1 MIMPTVKTRI
11 FALGCLFS
19 LAVAPVVPAAAQNGR
34 YIYDVQDGEADI
46 FGQLR
51 YEKNVNGTGLVK
63 LNTANPND
71 YQWVHDYG
79 YQAGVTPITTA
90 GTYVGSEYY
99 AYETTLY
106 ANTLMPRAIS
116 VVDVNTGEYT
126 AKREI
131 VNSTTEAPLILD
143 EMTYDPKTNRIF
155 GLHYDTSA
163 NKSYIYEID
172 RKTLDIALV
181 ATVDKVLFYTLAADN
196 GSLYAV
202 RKGGMK
208 SYLSKIDISS
218 INKTTKTCEY
228 KDLGN
233 TNVYLGDYSQT
244 MEFDK
249 TTHRLWWMAQTSDGN
264 AYLVELN
271 PQTGAQ
277 IKKEFIDNEMQL
289 LGMGIPY
296 QYVAD
301 GAPSYP
307 RAFKATADA
316 KGTLSAQLSWTT
328 PSVSYLGAKLSA
340 LTGTKVYRN
349 DQLVYT
355 STETTQGKSV
365 AWTDRPSTDGYYIY
379 KVVPY
384 NAAGDGVYKEFA
396 TYVGEDLPGAPQNV
410 TLTTHGGNAE
420 ITWAAPAEGQHG
432 GYFDNASL
440 KYNVVRMPDNK
451 VVVEGTTS
459 LRATD
464 AVSVQKGYSYI
475 VTAVNKKGVGAS
487 ATSKTMSFGPEDSV
501 PFTSPL
507 TTQDDFDRWVTADK
521 NNDGNTWTF
530 YKPTQ
535 TTTYDRCDQN
545 ADDWLYTPALK
556 FEKGK
561 TYQVRYTYSSANWVT
576 PDKHEQVMEQM
587 KVWFCAE
594 PIATGAAKLIKETG
608 EFHTASNIFLY
619 GKDNFQTETTG
630 SARIAF
636 QACSEANHG
645 QIYLKDISIREYS
658 TKDLSVQALTG
669 SQLVNSQSQQTFTVD
684 VRNEGSA
691 TVSDYRVLL
700 LNADN
705 NEVLGEA
712 KGKTVAKDET
722 VEVPVDWVPGAEGTI
737 NVVAKVELA
746 GDTYPADNVLATPLE
761 VKISAADA
769 DKWLTLNT
777 DNSWGWRFPFFMLDP
792 YSQCQALF
800 LEKEMQKKGIE
811 ITGMRFLYNGK
822 NAEAYTFPAR
832 IGIKNTTR
840 TDMLDED
847 GGNAMFDED
856 GFTTVFDGNITIQ
869 GNANDLELV
878 VNLDKPYRY
887 EGGNVIMKFECPL
900 GTQYIKDST
909 KHPDWH
915 MMEMDGNPH
924 IAYCSGEDDGENVWG
939 ELLMPFISIA
949 YKDNG
954 AAGIFAIGGDKS
966 GVTRSGDSLLFDE
979 CADEARLYSAT
990 GALVCGAKRAN
1001 AISVAGL
1008 AKGIYVLKL
1017 TKGGAVRSLKVAI
1030 E

>member
-11 FALGCLFS
+11 FALGCLFA
-19 LAVAPVVPAAAQNGR
+19 LASAPVVQTIAQNGQ

-116 VVDVNTGEYT
+116 VVNVNTGEYT

-131 VNSTTEAPLILD
+131 ENSTTEAPLILD

-181 ATVDKVLFYTLAADN
+181 ATIDKVLFYTLAADN

-228 KDLGN
+228 SDLGN
-233 TNVYLGDYSQT
+233 TNVYLGDFSQT

-316 KGTLSAQLSWTT
+316 KGALSAQLSWTT
-328 PSVSYLGAKLSA
+328 PSVSYLGAKLSS

-396 TYVGEDLPGAPQNV
+396 AYVGEDLPGAPQNV

-420 ITWAAPAEGQHG
+420 ITWAAPAEGQYG

-464 AVSVQKGYSYI
+464 AVSVQKGYSYV

-501 PFTSPL
+501 PFTSLL

-587 KVWFCAE
+587 KVWLCAE
-594 PIATGAAKLIKETG
+594 PIATGATKLIKETG

-645 QIYLKDISIREYS
+645 QIYLKDVSIREYS

-722 VEVPVDWVPGAEGTI
+722 VEVAVNWVPGAEGTI
-737 NVVAKVELA
+737 KVVAKVELA

-878 VNLDKPYRY
+878 VNLDKPYKY

-954 AAGIFAIGGDKS
+954 AAGIFAIGGDKN

-990 GALVCGAKRAN
+990 GALVASAQRAN

-1008 AKGIYVLKL
+1008 AKGVYVLNLVKEG
-1017 TKGGAVRSLKVAI
+1017 KVQSLKVI
-1030 E
+1030 I

>member
-11 FALGCLFS
+11 FALGCLFA
-19 LAVAPVVPAAAQNGR
+19 LASAPVVQTVAQNGQ

-71 YQWVHDYG
+71 YQWVRDYG

-181 ATVDKVLFYTLAADN
+181 ATIDKVLFYTLAADN

-228 KDLGN
+228 SDLGN
-233 TNVYLGDYSQT
+233 TNIYLGDFSQT

-316 KGTLSAQLSWTT
+316 KGALSAQLSWTT

-355 STETTQGKSV
+355 STETTLGKAV
-365 AWTDRPSTDGYYIY
+365 TWTDRPSTDGYYIY

-396 TYVGEDLPGAPQNV
+396 AYVGEDLPGAPQNV

-420 ITWAAPAEGQHG
+420 ITWAAPEKGQHG

-464 AVSVQKGYSYI
+464 AVSVQKGYSYV

-645 QIYLKDISIREYS
+645 QIYLKDVSIREYS

-712 KGKTVAKDET
+712 KGKAVAKDET
-722 VEVPVDWVPGAEGTI
+722 VEVAVDWVPGAEGTI
-737 NVVAKVELA
+737 KVVAKVELA

-878 VNLDKPYRY
+878 VNLDKPYKY

-954 AAGIFAIGGDKS
+954 AAGIFAIGGDKN
-966 GVTRSGDSLLFDE
+966 GVTRSGNSLLFDE

-1008 AKGIYVLKL
+1008 AKGVYVLNLVKEG
-1017 TKGGAVRSLKVAI
+1017 KVQSLKVI
-1030 E
+1030 I

>member
-11 FALGCLFS
+11 FALGCLFA
-19 LAVAPVVPAAAQNGR
+19 LASAPVVQTVAQNGQ

-51 YEKNVNGTGLVK
+51 YEKNVKGTGLVK
-63 LNTANPND
+63 LNTANPNG
-71 YQWVHDYG
+71 YQWVRDYG

-116 VVDVNTGEYT
+116 VVNVNTGEYT

-155 GLHYDTSA
+155 GLHYDTNA

-181 ATVDKVLFYTLAADN
+181 ATIDKVLFYTLAADN

-228 KDLGN
+228 SDLGN
-233 TNVYLGDYSQT
+233 TNIYLGDYSQT

-316 KGTLSAQLSWTT
+316 KGALSAQLSWTT
-328 PSVSYLGAKLSA
+328 PSMNYLGAKLSS

-355 STETTQGKSV
+355 STETTLGKAV
-365 AWTDRPSTDGYYIY
+365 TWTDKPSTDGYYIY

-396 TYVGEDLPGAPQNV
+396 AYVGEDLPGAPQNV

-432 GYFDNASL
+432 GYFDNASV

-464 AVSVQKGYSYI
+464 AVSVQKGYSYV

-501 PFTSPL
+501 PFTSSL

-645 QIYLKDISIREYS
+645 QIYLKDVSIREYS

-722 VEVPVDWVPGAEGTI
+722 VEVAVDWVPGAESTI

-878 VNLDKPYRY
+878 VNLDKPYKY

-954 AAGIFAIGGDKS
+954 AAGIFAIGGDKT

-990 GALVCGAKRAN
+990 GALVASAQRAN
-1001 AISVAGL
+1001 ALSVAGL
-1008 AKGIYVLKL
+1008 AKGVYVLNLVKDG
-1017 TKGGAVRSLKVAI
+1017 KVQSLKVI
-1030 E
+1030 I

>member
-11 FALGCLFS
+11 FALGCLFA
-19 LAVAPVVPAAAQNGR
+19 LASAPVVQTVAQNGQ

-79 YQAGVTPITTA
+79 YQAGVTPVTTA

-106 ANTLMPRAIS
+106 ANTLMPCAIS

-181 ATVDKVLFYTLAADN
+181 ATIDKVLFYTLAADN

-228 KDLGN
+228 SDLGN
-233 TNVYLGDYSQT
+233 TNIYLGDYSQT

-316 KGTLSAQLSWTT
+316 KGALSAQLSWTT
-328 PSVSYLGAKLSA
+328 PSVSYLGAKLSS

-396 TYVGEDLPGAPQNV
+396 AYVGEDLPGAPQNV

-420 ITWAAPAEGQHG
+420 ITWAAPEKGQHG

-451 VVVEGTTS
+451 VVVEGTKS

-464 AVSVQKGYSYI
+464 AVSVQKGYSYV

-501 PFTSPL
+501 PFTSSL
-507 TTQDDFDRWVTADK
+507 TTQDDFDRWVTVDK

-619 GKDNFQTETTG
+619 GNDNFQTETTG

-878 VNLDKPYRY
+878 VNLDKPYKY
-887 EGGNVIMKFECPL
+887 EGGNVIIKFECPL

-1017 TKGGAVRSLKVAI
+1017 TKGGAVRSLKVAV

>member
-11 FALGCLFS
+11 FALGCLFA
-19 LAVAPVVPAAAQNGR
+19 LASAPVVQTVAQNGQ

-63 LNTANPND
+63 LNTANPNG

-181 ATVDKVLFYTLAADN
+181 ATIDKVLFYTLAADN

-233 TNVYLGDYSQT
+233 TNVYLGDFSQT

-316 KGTLSAQLSWTT
+316 KGALSAQLSWTT
-328 PSVSYLGAKLSA
+328 PSVSYLGAKLSS

-396 TYVGEDLPGAPQNV
+396 AYVGEDLPGAPQNV
-410 TLTTHGGNAE
+410 TLITHGGNAE
-420 ITWAAPAEGQHG
+420 ITWAAPEKGQHG

-487 ATSKTMSFGPEDSV
+487 ATSKTLSFGPEDSV

-587 KVWFCAE
+587 KVWLCAE
-594 PIATGAAKLIKETG
+594 PIATGATKLIKETG

-645 QIYLKDISIREYS
+645 QIYLKDVSIREYS

-722 VEVPVDWVPGAEGTI
+722 VEVAVDWVPGAEGTI
-737 NVVAKVELA
+737 KVVAKVELA

-822 NAEAYTFPAR
+822 NTEAYTFPAR

-878 VNLDKPYRY
+878 VNLDKPYKY

-954 AAGIFAIGGDKS
+954 AAGIFAIGCDKT

-990 GALVCGAKRAN
+990 GALVASAQRAN
-1001 AISVAGL
+1001 ALSVAGL
-1008 AKGIYVLKL
+1008 AKGVYVLNLVKDG
-1017 TKGGAVRSLKVAI
+1017 KVQSLKVI
-1030 E
+1030 I

>member
-19 LAVAPVVPAAAQNGR
+19 LAVAPVVPAAAQNGQ

-63 LNTANPND
+63 LNTANPNG
-71 YQWVHDYG
+71 YQWVRNYG

-155 GLHYDTSA
+155 GLHYDTNA

-181 ATVDKVLFYTLAADN
+181 ATIDKVLFYTLAADN

-218 INKTTKTCEY
+218 INKTTKTCGY

-233 TNVYLGDYSQT
+233 TNIYLGDFSQT

-316 KGTLSAQLSWTT
+316 KGALSTQLSWTT
-328 PSVSYLGAKLSA
+328 PSVNYLGAKLSS

-396 TYVGEDLPGAPQNV
+396 AFVGEDLPGAPQNV
-410 TLTTHGGNAE
+410 MLTTHGGNAE
-420 ITWAAPAEGQHG
+420 ITWAAPEKGQHG
-432 GYFDNASL
+432 GYFDNASV

-464 AVSVQKGYSYI
+464 AVSVQKGYSYV

-587 KVWFCAE
+587 KVWLCAE
-594 PIATGAAKLIKETG
+594 PIATGATKLIKETG

-645 QIYLKDISIREYS
+645 QIYLKDVSIREYS

-712 KGKTVAKDET
+712 KGKAVAKDET
-722 VEVPVDWVPGAEGTI
+722 VEVAVDWVPGAEGTI
-737 NVVAKVELA
+737 KVVAKVELA

-878 VNLDKPYRY
+878 VNLDKPYKY

-954 AAGIFAIGGDKS
+954 AAGIFAIGGDKN

-990 GALVCGAKRAN
+990 GAFVASVQRAN
-1001 AISVAGL
+1001 ALSVAGL
-1008 AKGIYVLKL
+1008 AKGVYVLNLVKDG
-1017 TKGGAVRSLKVAI
+1017 KVQSLKVI
-1030 E
+1030 I

>member
-19 LAVAPVVPAAAQNGR
+19 LAVAPVVPAAAQNGQ

-181 ATVDKVLFYTLAADN
+181 ATIDKVLFYTLAADN

-228 KDLGN
+228 SDLGN
-233 TNVYLGDYSQT
+233 TNIYLGDFSQT

-316 KGTLSAQLSWTT
+316 KGALSAQLSWTT

-396 TYVGEDLPGAPQNV
+396 AYVGEDLPGAPQNV

-432 GYFDNASL
+432 GYFDNASV

-501 PFTSPL
+501 PFTSSL

-587 KVWFCAE
+587 KVWLCAE
-594 PIATGAAKLIKETG
+594 PIATGATKLIKETG

-645 QIYLKDISIREYS
+645 QIYLKDVSIREYS

-722 VEVPVDWVPGAEGTI
+722 VEVAVNWVPGAEGTI
-737 NVVAKVELA
+737 KVVAKVELA

-878 VNLDKPYRY
+878 VNLDKPYKY

-954 AAGIFAIGGDKS
+954 AAGIFAIGGDKN

-990 GALVCGAKRAN
+990 GALVASAQRAN
-1001 AISVAGL
+1001 ALSVAGL
-1008 AKGIYVLKL
+1008 AKGVYVLNLVKDG
-1017 TKGGAVRSLKVAI
+1017 KVRSLKVI
-1030 E
+1030 I

>member
-181 ATVDKVLFYTLAADN
+181 ATIDKVLFYTLAADN
-196 GSLYAV
+196 GALYAV

-218 INKTTKTCEY
+218 IDKTTKTCEY
-228 KDLGN
+228 SDLGN
-233 TNVYLGDYSQT
+233 TNIYLGDYSQT

-316 KGTLSAQLSWTT
+316 KGALSAQLSWTT
-328 PSVSYLGAKLSA
+328 PSVSYLGAKLSS

-355 STETTQGKSV
+355 STETTQGKAV
-365 AWTDRPSTDGYYIY
+365 TWTDKPSTDGYYIY

-396 TYVGEDLPGAPQNV
+396 AYVGEDLPGAPQNV

-420 ITWAAPAEGQHG
+420 ITWAAPEKGHHG
-432 GYFDNASL
+432 GYFDNASM

-487 ATSKTMSFGPEDSV
+487 TTSKTMSFGPEDSV

-507 TTQDDFDRWVTADK
+507 TTQDDFDRWVTVDK

-722 VEVPVDWVPGAEGTI
+722 VEVAVNWVPGAEGTI
-737 NVVAKVELA
+737 KVVAKVELA

-822 NAEAYTFPAR
+822 NADAYTFPAR

-878 VNLDKPYRY
+878 VNLDKPYKY

-954 AAGIFAIGGDKS
+954 AAGIFAIGGDKT

-990 GALVCGAKRAN
+990 GALVASAQRAN

-1008 AKGIYVLKL
+1008 AKGVYVLNLVKDG
-1017 TKGGAVRSLKVAI
+1017 KVQSLKVI
-1030 E
+1030 I

>member
-19 LAVAPVVPAAAQNGR
+19 LAVAPVVPAAAQNGQ

-181 ATVDKVLFYTLAADN
+181 ATVDKVFFYTLAADN

-228 KDLGN
+228 SDLGN
-233 TNVYLGDYSQT
+233 TNIYLGDYSQT

-316 KGTLSAQLSWTT
+316 KGALSAQLSWTT

-396 TYVGEDLPGAPQNV
+396 AYVGEDLPGAPQNV

-420 ITWAAPAEGQHG
+420 ITWAAPAKGQHG

-475 VTAVNKKGVGAS
+475 VTVVNKKGVGAS

-645 QIYLKDISIREYS
+645 QIYLKDVSIREYS

-722 VEVPVDWVPGAEGTI
+722 VEVAVDWVPGAEGTI
-737 NVVAKVELA
+737 KVVAKVELA
-746 GDTYPADNVLATPLE
+746 GDTYPADNVLTTPLE

-832 IGIKNTTR
+832 IGIKNTIR

-878 VNLDKPYRY
+878 VNLDKPYKY

-954 AAGIFAIGGDKS
+954 AAGIFAIGGDKN

-990 GALVCGAKRAN
+990 GALMASAQRAN

-1008 AKGIYVLKL
+1008 AKGVYVLNLVKEG
-1017 TKGGAVRSLKVAI
+1017 KVQSLKVI
-1030 E
+1030 I

>member
-11 FALGCLFS
+11 FALGCLFT
-19 LAVAPVVPAAAQNGR
+19 LASAPVVQTVAQNGQ

-63 LNTANPND
+63 LNTANPNG
-71 YQWVHDYG
+71 YKWVHDYG

-155 GLHYDTSA
+155 GLHYYTSA

-181 ATVDKVLFYTLAADN
+181 ATIDKVLFYTLAADN

-228 KDLGN
+228 SDLGN
-233 TNVYLGDYSQT
+233 TNIYLGDYSQT

-316 KGTLSAQLSWTT
+316 KGALSAQLSWTT
-328 PSVSYLGAKLSA
+328 PSVSYLGAKLSS

-396 TYVGEDLPGAPQNV
+396 AYVGEDLPGAPQNV
-410 TLTTHGGNAE
+410 TLITHGGNAE
-420 ITWAAPAEGQHG
+420 ITWAAPEKGQHG

-530 YKPTQ
+530 YMPTQ

-545 ADDWLYTPALK
+545 ADDWFYTPALK

-594 PIATGAAKLIKETG
+594 PIATGATKLIKETG

-645 QIYLKDISIREYS
+645 QIYLKDVSIREYS

-712 KGKTVAKDET
+712 RGKTVAKDET
-722 VEVPVDWVPGAEGTI
+722 VEVAVDWVPGAEGTI

-746 GDTYPADNVLATPLE
+746 GDTYPADNVLATPFE

-822 NAEAYTFPAR
+822 NADAYTFPAR

-878 VNLDKPYRY
+878 VNLDKPYKY

-954 AAGIFAIGGDKS
+954 AAGIFAIGGDKT

-990 GALVCGAKRAN
+990 GALVASAQRAN
-1001 AISVAGL
+1001 ALSVAGL
-1008 AKGIYVLKL
+1008 AKGVYVLNLVKEG
-1017 TKGGAVRSLKVAI
+1017 KVQSLKVI
-1030 E
+1030 I

>member
-1 MIMPTVKTRI
+1 M
-11 FALGCLFS
+11 
-19 LAVAPVVPAAAQNGR
+19 
-34 YIYDVQDGEADI
+34 
-46 FGQLR
+46 
-51 YEKNVNGTGLVK
+51 
-63 LNTANPND
+63 
-71 YQWVHDYG
+71 
-79 YQAGVTPITTA
+79 
-90 GTYVGSEYY
+90 
-99 AYETTLY
+99 
-106 ANTLMPRAIS
+106 
-116 VVDVNTGEYT
+116 
-126 AKREI
+126 
-131 VNSTTEAPLILD
+131 
-143 EMTYDPKTNRIF
+143 
-155 GLHYDTSA
+155 
-163 NKSYIYEID
+163 
-172 RKTLDIALV
+172 
-181 ATVDKVLFYTLAADN
+181 ATIDKVLFYTLAADN

-233 TNVYLGDYSQT
+233 TNVCLGDFSQT

-277 IKKEFIDNEMQL
+277 IKKKFIDNEMQL

-316 KGTLSAQLSWTT
+316 KGALSAQLSWTT
-328 PSVSYLGAKLSA
+328 PSVSYLDAKLSA

-396 TYVGEDLPGAPQNV
+396 AYVGEDLPGAPQNV

-432 GYFDNASL
+432 GYFDNASV

-464 AVSVQKGYSYI
+464 AVSVKKGYSYV

-556 FEKGK
+556 FEKCK

-594 PIATGAAKLIKETG
+594 PIVTGAAKLIKETG

-636 QACSEANHG
+636 QTCSEANHG
-645 QIYLKDISIREYS
+645 QIYLKDVSIREYS

-691 TVSDYRVLL
+691 TVSDYCVLL

-705 NEVLGEA
+705 
-712 KGKTVAKDET
+712 
-722 VEVPVDWVPGAEGTI
+722 
-737 NVVAKVELA
+737 
-746 GDTYPADNVLATPLE
+746 
-761 VKISAADA
+761 
-769 DKWLTLNT
+769 
-777 DNSWGWRFPFFMLDP
+777 
-792 YSQCQALF
+792 
-800 LEKEMQKKGIE
+800 
-811 ITGMRFLYNGK
+811 
-822 NAEAYTFPAR
+822 
-832 IGIKNTTR
+832 
-840 TDMLDED
+840 
-847 GGNAMFDED
+847 
-856 GFTTVFDGNITIQ
+856 NITIQ

-878 VNLDKPYRY
+878 VNLDKPYKY

-924 IAYCSGEDDGENVWG
+924 IAYCSGEDEDANVWG

-954 AAGIFAIGGDKS
+954 STGIFAIGGDKN

-990 GALVCGAKRAN
+990 GALVASAQRAN
-1001 AISVAGL
+1001 ALSVAGL

-1017 TKGGAVRSLKVAI
+1017 TKGGAVRSLKV
-1030 E
+1030 EF

>member
-11 FALGCLFS
+11 FALGCLFA
-19 LAVAPVVPAAAQNGR
+19 LASAPVVQTIAQNGQ

-63 LNTANPND
+63 LNTANPNG
-71 YQWVHDYG
+71 YQWVRDYG

-116 VVDVNTGEYT
+116 VVNVNTGEYT

-131 VNSTTEAPLILD
+131 ENSTTEAPLILD

-181 ATVDKVLFYTLAADN
+181 ATIDKVLFYTLAADN

-228 KDLGN
+228 SDLGN
-233 TNVYLGDYSQT
+233 TNIYLGDYSQT

-316 KGTLSAQLSWTT
+316 KGALSAQLSWTT

-396 TYVGEDLPGAPQNV
+396 AYVGEDLPGAPQNV

-432 GYFDNASL
+432 GYFDNASV

-645 QIYLKDISIREYS
+645 QIYLKDVSIREYS

-712 KGKTVAKDET
+712 KGKAVAKDET
-722 VEVPVDWVPGAEGTI
+722 VEVAVNWVPGAEGTI
-737 NVVAKVELA
+737 KVVAKVELA

-887 EGGNVIMKFECPL
+887 VGGNVIMKFECPL

-954 AAGIFAIGGDKS
+954 AAGIFAIGGDKN

-990 GALVCGAKRAN
+990 GALVASAQRAN
-1001 AISVAGL
+1001 ALSVAGL
-1008 AKGIYVLKL
+1008 AKGVYVLNLVKEG
-1017 TKGGAVRSLKVAI
+1017 KVQSLKVI
-1030 E
+1030 I

>member
-11 FALGCLFS
+11 FALGCLFA
-19 LAVAPVVPAAAQNGR
+19 LASAPVVQTVAQNGQ

-63 LNTANPND
+63 LNTANPNG
-71 YQWVHDYG
+71 YQWVRDYG

-181 ATVDKVLFYTLAADN
+181 ATIDKVLFYTLAADN

-316 KGTLSAQLSWTT
+316 KGALSAQLSWTT
-328 PSVSYLGAKLSA
+328 PSVNYLGAKLSA

-396 TYVGEDLPGAPQNV
+396 AYVGEDLPGAPQ
-410 TLTTHGGNAE
+410 
-420 ITWAAPAEGQHG
+420 
-432 GYFDNASL
+432 
-440 KYNVVRMPDNK
+440 
-451 VVVEGTTS
+451 
-459 LRATD
+459 LRD
-464 AVSVQKGYSYI
+464 AVHQDAAWLSLSLEDGDVESL
-475 VTAVNKKGVGAS
+475 AS
-487 ATSKTMSFGPEDSV
+487 QVASHRQARRTRTDDCHTSTCLLRQF
-501 PFTSPL
+501 L
-507 TTQDDFDRWVTADK
+507 AR
-521 NNDGNTWTF
+521 
-530 YKPTQ
+530 
-535 TTTYDRCDQN
+535 
-545 ADDWLYTPALK
+545 
-556 FEKGK
+556 
-561 TYQVRYTYSSANWVT
+561 
-576 PDKHEQVMEQM
+576 
-587 KVWFCAE
+587 
-594 PIATGAAKLIKETG
+594 
-608 EFHTASNIFLY
+608 EFHLGIEVSNKL
-619 GKDNFQTETTG
+619 FQLT
-630 SARIAF
+630 
-636 QACSEANHG
+636 
-645 QIYLKDISIREYS
+645 YLHR
-658 TKDLSVQALTG
+658 
-669 SQLVNSQSQQTFTVD
+669 
-684 VRNEGSA
+684 
-691 TVSDYRVLL
+691 
-700 LNADN
+700 
-705 NEVLGEA
+705 
-712 KGKTVAKDET
+712 
-722 VEVPVDWVPGAEGTI
+722 
-737 NVVAKVELA
+737 
-746 GDTYPADNVLATPLE
+746 
-761 VKISAADA
+761 
-769 DKWLTLNT
+769 LTLLAEHAM
-777 DNSWGWRFPFFMLDP
+777 SL
-792 YSQCQALF
+792 ALF
-800 LEKEMQKKGIE
+800 LVRTNSSADGRQVALGI
-811 ITGMRFLYNGK
+811 
-822 NAEAYTFPAR
+822 
-832 IGIKNTTR
+832 
-840 TDMLDED
+840 
-847 GGNAMFDED
+847 
-856 GFTTVFDGNITIQ
+856 
-869 GNANDLELV
+869 
-878 VNLDKPYRY
+878 
-887 EGGNVIMKFECPL
+887 
-900 GTQYIKDST
+900 
-909 KHPDWH
+909 
-915 MMEMDGNPH
+915 
-924 IAYCSGEDDGENVWG
+924 DDGHRRTHVAHGQLVHEVWNIILDRTSLAALRNLAMQATLG
-939 ELLMPFISIA
+939 FFYRLLGRETFVDNLEASHWLRLLRCTLLSI
-949 YKDNG
+949 
-954 AAGIFAIGGDKS
+954 
-966 GVTRSGDSLLFDE
+966 
-979 CADEARLYSAT
+979 
-990 GALVCGAKRAN
+990 
-1001 AISVAGL
+1001 
-1008 AKGIYVLKL
+1008 
-1017 TKGGAVRSLKVAI
+1017 
-1030 E
+1030 

>member
-11 FALGCLFS
+11 FALGCLFA
-19 LAVAPVVPAAAQNGR
+19 LASAPVVQTVAQNGQ

-63 LNTANPND
+63 LNTANPNG
-71 YQWVHDYG
+71 YKWVHDYG

-181 ATVDKVLFYTLAADN
+181 ATIDKVLFYTLAADN

-233 TNVYLGDYSQT
+233 TNIYLGDYSQT

-316 KGTLSAQLSWTT
+316 KGALSAQLSWTT
-328 PSVSYLGAKLSA
+328 PSVNYLGAKLSS

-396 TYVGEDLPGAPQNV
+396 AYVGEDLPGAPQNV

-420 ITWAAPAEGQHG
+420 ITWAAPAEGKHG
-432 GYFDNASL
+432 GYFDNASV

-487 ATSKTMSFGPEDSV
+487 ATSKTLSFGPEDSV

-587 KVWFCAE
+587 KVWLCAE
-594 PIATGAAKLIKETG
+594 PIATGATKLIKETG

-645 QIYLKDISIREYS
+645 QIYLKDVSIREYS

-722 VEVPVDWVPGAEGTI
+722 VEVAVNWVPGAEGTI
-737 NVVAKVELA
+737 KVVAKVKLA

-878 VNLDKPYRY
+878 VNLDKPYKY

-954 AAGIFAIGGDKS
+954 AAGIFAIGCDKT

-990 GALVCGAKRAN
+990 GALVASAQRAN
-1001 AISVAGL
+1001 ALSVAGL
-1008 AKGIYVLKL
+1008 AKGVYVLNLVKDG
-1017 TKGGAVRSLKVAI
+1017 KVQSLKVI
-1030 E
+1030 I

>member
-11 FALGCLFS
+11 FALGCLFA
-19 LAVAPVVPAAAQNGR
+19 LASVPVVQTIAQNGQ

-63 LNTANPND
+63 LNTANPNG
-71 YQWVHDYG
+71 YKWVHDYG

-172 RKTLDIALV
+172 RTTLDIALV
-181 ATVDKVLFYTLAADN
+181 ATIDKVLFYTLAADN

-233 TNVYLGDYSQT
+233 TNVYLGDFSQT

-316 KGTLSAQLSWTT
+316 KGALSAQLSWTT

-396 TYVGEDLPGAPQNV
+396 AYVGEDLPGAPQNV
-410 TLTTHGGNAE
+410 TLITHGGNAE
-420 ITWAAPAEGQHG
+420 ITWAAPEKGQHG

-501 PFTSPL
+501 PFTSSL
-507 TTQDDFDRWVTADK
+507 TTQDDFDRWVTVDK

-587 KVWFCAE
+587 KVWLCAE
-594 PIATGAAKLIKETG
+594 PIATGATKLIKETG

-645 QIYLKDISIREYS
+645 QIYLKDVSIREYC

-712 KGKTVAKDET
+712 RGKTVAKDET
-722 VEVPVDWVPGAEGTI
+722 VEVAVDWVPGAEGTI

-746 GDTYPADNVLATPLE
+746 GDTYPADNVLSTPLE

-878 VNLDKPYRY
+878 VNLDKPYKY

-954 AAGIFAIGGDKS
+954 AAGIFAIGCDKT

-990 GALVCGAKRAN
+990 GALVASAQRAN
-1001 AISVAGL
+1001 ALSVAGL
-1008 AKGIYVLKL
+1008 AKGVYVLNLVKDG
-1017 TKGGAVRSLKVAI
+1017 KVQSLKVI
-1030 E
+1030 I

>member
-11 FALGCLFS
+11 FALGCLFA
-19 LAVAPVVPAAAQNGR
+19 LASAPVVQTVAQNGQ

-51 YEKNVNGTGLVK
+51 YEKNVKGTGLVK
-63 LNTANPND
+63 LNTANPNG
-71 YQWVHDYG
+71 YQWVRDYG
-79 YQAGVTPITTA
+79 YKAGVTPITTA

-143 EMTYDPKTNRIF
+143 EMTYDPKTHRIF

-181 ATVDKVLFYTLAADN
+181 ATIDKVLFYTLAADN

-316 KGTLSAQLSWTT
+316 KGALSAQLSWTT

-396 TYVGEDLPGAPQNV
+396 AYVGEDLPGAPQNV

-420 ITWAAPAEGQHG
+420 ITWAAPEKGQHG
-432 GYFDNASL
+432 GYFDNASV

-464 AVSVQKGYSYI
+464 AVSVQKGYSYV

-594 PIATGAAKLIKETG
+594 PIATGATKLIKETG

-712 KGKTVAKDET
+712 KGKAVAKDES
-722 VEVPVDWVPGAEGTI
+722 VEVAVDWVPGAEGTI
-737 NVVAKVELA
+737 NVAAKVELA

-832 IGIKNTTR
+832 IGIKKTTR

-878 VNLDKPYRY
+878 VNLDKPYKY

-954 AAGIFAIGGDKS
+954 AAGIFAIGGDKN

-990 GALVCGAKRAN
+990 GALVASAQRAN
-1001 AISVAGL
+1001 ALSVAGL
-1008 AKGIYVLKL
+1008 AKGVYVLNLVKEG
-1017 TKGGAVRSLKVAI
+1017 KVQSLKVI
-1030 E
+1030 I

>member
-11 FALGCLFS
+11 FALGCLFA
-19 LAVAPVVPAAAQNGR
+19 LASAPVVQTVAQNGQ

-63 LNTANPND
+63 LNTANPNG

-172 RKTLDIALV
+172 SKTLDIALV
-181 ATVDKVLFYTLAADN
+181 ATIDKVLFYTLAADN

-316 KGTLSAQLSWTT
+316 KGALSAQLSWTT

-396 TYVGEDLPGAPQNV
+396 AYVGEDLPGAPQNV

-420 ITWAAPAEGQHG
+420 ITWAAPAEGKHG

-464 AVSVQKGYSYI
+464 AVSVQKGYSYV

-587 KVWFCAE
+587 KVWLCAE

-645 QIYLKDISIREYS
+645 QIYLKDVSIREYS

-722 VEVPVDWVPGAEGTI
+722 VEVAVDWVPGVVGAI
-737 NVVAKVELA
+737 KVVAKVELA
-746 GDTYPADNVLATPLE
+746 GDTYPADNVLATPME

-832 IGIKNTTR
+832 IGIKKTTR

-878 VNLDKPYRY
+878 VNLDKPYKY

-954 AAGIFAIGGDKS
+954 ATGIFAIGGDKT

-990 GALVCGAKRAN
+990 GALVASAQRAN
-1001 AISVAGL
+1001 ALSVAGL
-1008 AKGIYVLKL
+1008 AKGIYMLNLVKEG
-1017 TKGGAVRSLKVAI
+1017 KVQSLKVI
-1030 E
+1030 I

>member
-19 LAVAPVVPAAAQNGR
+19 LAVAPVVPAAAQNGQ

-51 YEKNVNGTGLVK
+51 YEKNVKGTGLVK

-71 YQWVHDYG
+71 YQWVRDYG

-228 KDLGN
+228 SDLGN
-233 TNVYLGDYSQT
+233 TSIYLGDYSQT

-307 RAFKATADA
+307 RSFKAVADA
-316 KGTLSAQLSWTT
+316 KGALSAQLSWTT
-328 PSVSYLGAKLSA
+328 PSVSYLGAKLSS

-396 TYVGEDLPGAPQNV
+396 AYVGEDLPGAPQNV

-594 PIATGAAKLIKETG
+594 PIATGATKLIKETG

-645 QIYLKDISIREYS
+645 QIYLKDVSIREYS

-669 SQLVNSQSQQTFTVD
+669 SQLVNSQNRQTFTVD

-691 TVSDYRVLL
+691 AVSDYRVLL

-722 VEVPVDWVPGAEGTI
+722 VEVAVDWVPGAEGTI

-746 GDTYPADNVLATPLE
+746 GDTYPADNVLTTPLE

-822 NAEAYTFPAR
+822 NADAYTFPAR
-832 IGIKNTTR
+832 IGIKKTTR

-847 GGNAMFDED
+847 CGNAMFDED

-878 VNLDKPYRY
+878 VNLDKPYKY

-924 IAYCSGEDDGENVWG
+924 IAYCSGEDESENVWG

-954 AAGIFAIGGDKS
+954 AAGIFAIGGDKT
-966 GVTRSGDSLLFDE
+966 GVTRSGNSLLFDE
-979 CADEARLYSAT
+979 CADEARLYSTT
-990 GALVCGAKRAN
+990 GALVASAKRAN
-1001 AISVAGL
+1001 ALSVAGL

-1017 TKGGAVRSLKVAI
+1017 TKGGEVRSLKV
-1030 E
+1030 EF

>member
-11 FALGCLFS
+11 FALGCLFA
-19 LAVAPVVPAAAQNGR
+19 LASAPVVQTIAQNGQ

-63 LNTANPND
+63 LNTANPNG
-71 YQWVHDYG
+71 YQWVRDYG

-116 VVDVNTGEYT
+116 VVNVNTGEYT

-131 VNSTTEAPLILD
+131 ENSTTEAPLILD

-181 ATVDKVLFYTLAADN
+181 ATIDKVLFYTLAADN

-228 KDLGN
+228 SDLGN
-233 TNVYLGDYSQT
+233 TNIYLGDYSQT

-316 KGTLSAQLSWTT
+316 KGALSAQLSWTT

-396 TYVGEDLPGAPQNV
+396 AYVGEDLPGAPQNV

-432 GYFDNASL
+432 GYFDNASV

-645 QIYLKDISIREYS
+645 QIYLKDVSIREYS

-691 TVSDYRVLL
+691 MVSDYRVLL

-722 VEVPVDWVPGAEGTI
+722 VEVAVDWVPGAEGTI
-737 NVVAKVELA
+737 KVVAKVELA
-746 GDTYPADNVLATPLE
+746 GDTYPADNVLATPME

-878 VNLDKPYRY
+878 VNLDKPYKY

-954 AAGIFAIGGDKS
+954 AAGIFAIGGDKN

-990 GALVCGAKRAN
+990 GALVASAQRAN
-1001 AISVAGL
+1001 ALSVAGL
-1008 AKGIYVLKL
+1008 AKGVYVLNLVKEG
-1017 TKGGAVRSLKVAI
+1017 KVQSLKVI
-1030 E
+1030 I

>member
-1 MIMPTVKTRI
+1 M
-11 FALGCLFS
+11 
-19 LAVAPVVPAAAQNGR
+19 
-34 YIYDVQDGEADI
+34 
-46 FGQLR
+46 
-51 YEKNVNGTGLVK
+51 
-63 LNTANPND
+63 
-71 YQWVHDYG
+71 
-79 YQAGVTPITTA
+79 
-90 GTYVGSEYY
+90 
-99 AYETTLY
+99 
-106 ANTLMPRAIS
+106 
-116 VVDVNTGEYT
+116 
-126 AKREI
+126 
-131 VNSTTEAPLILD
+131 
-143 EMTYDPKTNRIF
+143 
-155 GLHYDTSA
+155 
-163 NKSYIYEID
+163 
-172 RKTLDIALV
+172 
-181 ATVDKVLFYTLAADN
+181 
-196 GSLYAV
+196 
-202 RKGGMK
+202 
-208 SYLSKIDISS
+208 
-218 INKTTKTCEY
+218 
-228 KDLGN
+228 
-233 TNVYLGDYSQT
+233 
-244 MEFDK
+244 
-249 TTHRLWWMAQTSDGN
+249 
-264 AYLVELN
+264 ELN

-296 QYVAD
+296 QHVTD

-316 KGTLSAQLSWTT
+316 KGALSAQLSWTT
-328 PSVSYLGAKLSA
+328 PSVSYLDAKLSA

-396 TYVGEDLPGAPQNV
+396 AYVGEDLPGAPQNV

-420 ITWAAPAEGQHG
+420 ITWAAHAEGKHG
-432 GYFDNASL
+432 GYFDNASV

-464 AVSVQKGYSYI
+464 AVSVQKGYSYV

-487 ATSKTMSFGPEDSV
+487 ATSKTMGFGPEDSV

-556 FEKGK
+556 FEKCK

-587 KVWFCAE
+587 
-594 PIATGAAKLIKETG
+594 
-608 EFHTASNIFLY
+608 
-619 GKDNFQTETTG
+619 
-630 SARIAF
+630 
-636 QACSEANHG
+636 
-645 QIYLKDISIREYS
+645 
-658 TKDLSVQALTG
+658 
-669 SQLVNSQSQQTFTVD
+669 
-684 VRNEGSA
+684 
-691 TVSDYRVLL
+691 
-700 LNADN
+700 
-705 NEVLGEA
+705 
-712 KGKTVAKDET
+712 
-722 VEVPVDWVPGAEGTI
+722 
-737 NVVAKVELA
+737 
-746 GDTYPADNVLATPLE
+746 
-761 VKISAADA
+761 
-769 DKWLTLNT
+769 
-777 DNSWGWRFPFFMLDP
+777 
-792 YSQCQALF
+792 
-800 LEKEMQKKGIE
+800 KGIE

-832 IGIKNTTR
+832 IGIKNTTH

-847 GGNAMFDED
+847 GGNAMLDED

-878 VNLDKPYRY
+878 VNLDKLYKY
-887 EGGNVIMKFECPL
+887 EDGNVIMKFECPL

-924 IAYCSGEDDGENVWG
+924 IAYCSGEDEDANVWG

-954 AAGIFAIGGDKS
+954 STGIFAIGGDKN

-990 GALVCGAKRAN
+990 GALVASAQRAN
-1001 AISVAGL
+1001 ALSVAGL

-1017 TKGGAVRSLKVAI
+1017 TKGGAVRSLKV
-1030 E
+1030 EF

>member
-11 FALGCLFS
+11 FALGCLFA
-19 LAVAPVVPAAAQNGR
+19 LASAPVVQAVAQNGQ

-71 YQWVHDYG
+71 YQWVRDYG

-116 VVDVNTGEYT
+116 VVNVNTGEYT

-131 VNSTTEAPLILD
+131 ENSTTEAPLILD

-181 ATVDKVLFYTLAADN
+181 ATIDKVLFYTLAADN

-228 KDLGN
+228 SDLGN

-316 KGTLSAQLSWTT
+316 KGALSAQLSWTT

-396 TYVGEDLPGAPQNV
+396 AYVGEDLPGAPQNV

-432 GYFDNASL
+432 GYFDNASV

-501 PFTSPL
+501 PFTSSL

-594 PIATGAAKLIKETG
+594 PIATGATKLIKETG

-645 QIYLKDISIREYS
+645 QIYLKDVSIREYS

-712 KGKTVAKDET
+712 KGKAVAKDET
-722 VEVPVDWVPGAEGTI
+722 VEVAVNWVPGAEGTI
-737 NVVAKVELA
+737 KVVAKVELA

-954 AAGIFAIGGDKS
+954 AAGIFAIGGDKN

-990 GALVCGAKRAN
+990 GALVASAQRAN
-1001 AISVAGL
+1001 ALSVAGL
-1008 AKGIYVLKL
+1008 ANGVYVLNLVKEG
-1017 TKGGAVRSLKVAI
+1017 KVQSLKVI
-1030 E
+1030 I

>member
-11 FALGCLFS
+11 FALGCLFA
-19 LAVAPVVPAAAQNGR
+19 LASAPVVQTVAQNGQ

-63 LNTANPND
+63 LNTANPNG
-71 YQWVHDYG
+71 YQWVRDYG
-79 YQAGVTPITTA
+79 YKAGVTPITTA

-181 ATVDKVLFYTLAADN
+181 ATIDKVLFYTLAADN

-228 KDLGN
+228 SDLGN
-233 TNVYLGDYSQT
+233 TNIYLGDYSQT

-301 GAPSYP
+301 CAPSYP

-316 KGTLSAQLSWTT
+316 KGALSAKLSWTT

-396 TYVGEDLPGAPQNV
+396 AYVGEDLPGAPQNV

-432 GYFDNASL
+432 GYFDNASV

-530 YKPTQ
+530 YKPMQ

-594 PIATGAAKLIKETG
+594 PIATGATKLIKETG

-645 QIYLKDISIREYS
+645 QIYLKDVSIREYS

-712 KGKTVAKDET
+712 KGKAVAKDET
-722 VEVPVDWVPGAEGTI
+722 VEVAVDWVPGAEGTI

-878 VNLDKPYRY
+878 VNLDKPYKY

-954 AAGIFAIGGDKS
+954 AAGIFAIGGDRT

-990 GALVCGAKRAN
+990 GALVASAQCAN
-1001 AISVAGL
+1001 ALSVAGL
-1008 AKGIYVLKL
+1008 AKGVYVLNLVKEG
-1017 TKGGAVRSLKVAI
+1017 KVQSLKVI
-1030 E
+1030 I

>member
-11 FALGCLFS
+11 FALGCLFA
-19 LAVAPVVPAAAQNGR
+19 LASAPIVPAAAQNGR

-181 ATVDKVLFYTLAADN
+181 ATIDKVLFYTLAADN

-228 KDLGN
+228 SDLGN
-233 TNVYLGDYSQT
+233 TNIYLGDYSQT

-316 KGTLSAQLSWTT
+316 NGALSAQLSWTT

-396 TYVGEDLPGAPQNV
+396 AYVGEDLPGAPQNV

-521 NNDGNTWTF
+521 NSDGNTWTF

-594 PIATGAAKLIKETG
+594 PIATGATKLIKETG

-645 QIYLKDISIREYS
+645 QIYLKDVSIREYS

-712 KGKTVAKDET
+712 KGKAVAKDET
-722 VEVPVDWVPGAEGTI
+722 VEVAVNWVPGAEGTI
-737 NVVAKVELA
+737 KVVAKVELA

-878 VNLDKPYRY
+878 VNLDKPYKY

-954 AAGIFAIGGDKS
+954 AAGIFAIGGDKN

-990 GALVCGAKRAN
+990 GALVASAQRAN
-1001 AISVAGL
+1001 ALSVAGL
-1008 AKGIYVLKL
+1008 AKGVYVLNLVKEG
-1017 TKGGAVRSLKVAI
+1017 KVQSLKVI
-1030 E
+1030 I

>member
-11 FALGCLFS
+11 FALGCLFA
-19 LAVAPVVPAAAQNGR
+19 LASAPVVQTVAQNGQ

-71 YQWVHDYG
+71 YQWVRDYG

-181 ATVDKVLFYTLAADN
+181 ATIDKVLFYTLAADN

-228 KDLGN
+228 SDLGN
-233 TNVYLGDYSQT
+233 TNIYLGDFSQT

-316 KGTLSAQLSWTT
+316 KGALSTQLSWTT
-328 PSVSYLGAKLSA
+328 PSVNYLGAKLSS

-396 TYVGEDLPGAPQNV
+396 AYVGEDLPGAPQNV

-432 GYFDNASL
+432 GYFDNASV

-487 ATSKTMSFGPEDSV
+487 ATSNTMSFGPEDSV
-501 PFTSPL
+501 PFTSQL

-561 TYQVRYTYSSANWVT
+561 KYQVRYTYSSANWVT

-722 VEVPVDWVPGAEGTI
+722 VEVAVDWVPGAEGTI
-737 NVVAKVELA
+737 KVVAKVELA

-878 VNLDKPYRY
+878 VNLDKPYKY

-954 AAGIFAIGGDKS
+954 AAGIFAIGGDKT

-1008 AKGIYVLKL
+1008 AKGVYVLNLVKEG
-1017 TKGGAVRSLKVAI
+1017 KVQSLKVI
-1030 E
+1030 I

>member
-11 FALGCLFS
+11 FALGCLFA
-19 LAVAPVVPAAAQNGR
+19 LASAPVVQTVAQNGQ

-71 YQWVHDYG
+71 YQWVRDYG

-181 ATVDKVLFYTLAADN
+181 AIIDKVLFYTLAADN

-233 TNVYLGDYSQT
+233 TNIYLGDFSQT

-316 KGTLSAQLSWTT
+316 KGALSAQLSWTT

-396 TYVGEDLPGAPQNV
+396 AYVGEDLPGAPQNV

-420 ITWAAPAEGQHG
+420 ITWAAPEKGQHG

-722 VEVPVDWVPGAEGTI
+722 VEVAVDWVPGAEGTI
-737 NVVAKVELA
+737 KVVAKVELA

-878 VNLDKPYRY
+878 VNLDKPYKY

-954 AAGIFAIGGDKS
+954 AAGIFAIGGDKN

-990 GALVCGAKRAN
+990 GALVASVQRAN

-1008 AKGIYVLKL
+1008 VKGVYVLNLVKEG
-1017 TKGGAVRSLKVAI
+1017 KVQSLKVI
-1030 E
+1030 I

>member
-11 FALGCLFS
+11 FALGCLFA
-19 LAVAPVVPAAAQNGR
+19 LASAPVVPAAAQNGQ

-51 YEKNVNGTGLVK
+51 YEKNVKGTGLVK
-63 LNTANPND
+63 LNTANPNG
-71 YQWVHDYG
+71 YQWVRDYG

-316 KGTLSAQLSWTT
+316 KGALSAQLSWTT

-365 AWTDRPSTDGYYIY
+365 AWIDRPSTDGYYIY

-396 TYVGEDLPGAPQNV
+396 AYVGEDLPGAPQNV

-420 ITWAAPAEGQHG
+420 ITWAAPAEGKHG
-432 GYFDNASL
+432 GYFDNASV

-645 QIYLKDISIREYS
+645 QIYLKDVSIREYS

-712 KGKTVAKDET
+712 KGKAVAKDET
-722 VEVPVDWVPGAEGTI
+722 VEVAVDWVPGAEGTI

-746 GDTYPADNVLATPLE
+746 GDTYPADNVLATPME

-777 DNSWGWRFPFFMLDP
+777 DNSRGWRFPFFMLDP

-832 IGIKNTTR
+832 IGIKKTTR

-878 VNLDKPYRY
+878 VNLDKPYKY

-954 AAGIFAIGGDKS
+954 AAGIFAIGGDKN
-966 GVTRSGDSLLFDE
+966 GVTRSGNSLLFDE

-990 GALVCGAKRAN
+990 GALVASAQRAN
-1001 AISVAGL
+1001 ALSVAGL
-1008 AKGIYVLKL
+1008 AKGVYVLNLVKEG
-1017 TKGGAVRSLKVAI
+1017 KVQSLKVI
-1030 E
+1030 I